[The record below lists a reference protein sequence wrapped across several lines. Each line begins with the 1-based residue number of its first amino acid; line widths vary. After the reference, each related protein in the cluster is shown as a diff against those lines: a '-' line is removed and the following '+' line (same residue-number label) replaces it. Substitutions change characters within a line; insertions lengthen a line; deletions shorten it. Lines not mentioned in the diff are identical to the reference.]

1 MLRTETAVRKISET
15 PELKK
20 KKTVES
26 ANGVQNVTEPKTPRG
41 IKGNIQS
48 NT

>member
-20 KKTVES
+20 TVES
-26 ANGVQNVTEPKTPRG
+26 ANGVQYVTEPKTPRD
-41 IKGNIQS
+41 IRGNMQS
-48 NT
+48 NI